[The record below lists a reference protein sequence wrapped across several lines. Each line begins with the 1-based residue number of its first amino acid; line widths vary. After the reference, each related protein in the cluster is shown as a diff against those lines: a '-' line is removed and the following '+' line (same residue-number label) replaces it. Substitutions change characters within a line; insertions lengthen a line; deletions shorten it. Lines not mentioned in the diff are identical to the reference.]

1 MTKNPQVWHWSATLL
16 VIVGIGLF
24 SFYFSTQ
31 FIDPNSRLSDI
42 ALAGSYTQPVDG
54 VCGSAAKDF
63 SVTDTDWG
71 SSQFCSAGD
80 SNPGFP
86 AFPRPGN
93 KVTWTCSGKN
103 GGKSSP
109 ICTATR
115 SKLPPFDPNTP
126 VPTSGNPP
134 GYDPKPHW
142 YMAIDKK
149 KLTIEAGIRGGKGW

>member
-1 MTKNPQVWHWSATLL
+1 MAKDHHVWHHSALFL
-16 VIVGIGLF
+16 VILGIGFF
-24 SFYFSTQ
+24 SYYFSTQ
-31 FIDPNSRLSDI
+31 FIDQNSRLSDI

-54 VCGSAAKDF
+54 ACGSAAKDF

-80 SNPGFP
+80 SKPSFP
-86 AFPRPGN
+86 TFPRSGN

-103 GGKSSP
+103 GGKTSST
-109 ICTATR
+109 CTATR

-126 VPTSGNPP
+126 VPTSGKTP

-142 YMAIDKK
+142 YLSIEKNG
-149 KLTIEAGIRGGKGW
+149 TIGGGIRGGKGW